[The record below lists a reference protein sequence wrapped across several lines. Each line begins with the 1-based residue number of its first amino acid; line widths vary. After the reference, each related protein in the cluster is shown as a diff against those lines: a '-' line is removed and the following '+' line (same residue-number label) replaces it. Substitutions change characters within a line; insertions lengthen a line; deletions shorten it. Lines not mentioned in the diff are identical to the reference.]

1 MSWEYFDKKKNEWN
15 LLKELWP
22 SKSWAWRLK
31 NIVNFVDDPVDEI
44 KHKLHGIEFMG
55 KKYYLPLWMMQG
67 SGKEDK

>member
-1 MSWEYFDKKKNEWN
+1 MNYFEKKLREWRM
-15 LLKELWP
+15 LKTFWP

-31 NIVNFVDDPVDEI
+31 NIQNFVDDPVDEI

-67 SGKEDK
+67 SGKKDK